1 MTATPIVAHSRGLR
15 FAGCASG
22 AAPGSVR
29 SPAGGGSVASIT
41 DRRGRM
47 GPARTLGGRG
57 RGGGR
62 LRLVL
67 RGRRAAARAVPAAAS
82 AAAPTPAPK
91 AEADEALVPKSKDA
105 VAAAG
110 S

>member
-1 MTATPIVAHSRGLR
+1 MTATPIVAHSDGLR
-15 FAGCASG
+15 FAGRASG
-22 AAPGSVR
+22 AAQGSVR
-29 SPAGGGSVASIT
+29 SPAGGGSAADIA
-41 DRRGRM
+41 DRRGRA

-57 RGGGR
+57 RVGGR
-62 LRLVL
+62 LRLFL
-67 RGRRAAARAVPAAAS
+67 RGGRAAASAVPAAAS

-91 AEADEALVPKSKDA
+91 AEADEALVPKCKDA